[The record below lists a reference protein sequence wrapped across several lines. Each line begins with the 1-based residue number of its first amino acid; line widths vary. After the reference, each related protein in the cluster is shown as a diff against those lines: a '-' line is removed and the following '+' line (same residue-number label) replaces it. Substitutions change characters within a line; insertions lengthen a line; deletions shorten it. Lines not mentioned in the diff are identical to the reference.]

1 MTMQTHNTV
10 NKVFR
15 CGFMAAALLLA
26 GCTAVY
32 QDTVK
37 APTEQEVTELR
48 EFEPNPVL
56 KRGTFHMQRVSDTSP
71 VRVEPEIRLKRPELP
86 PFDVVYIS
94 QPVEDIL
101 IELANTAG
109 ESIVI
114 PSSVRGRTVTVIHS
128 GSNFKG
134 MLDIVLSKVGYH
146 YNYVDGVW
154 YITRFPV
161 RNYKLEIS
169 QSIRGGSLNTA
180 LEAERISSD
189 ADTESTAGG
198 SIEELATNY
207 EDVLWEQVD
216 DTLTDLVGVGSD
228 VPANASAERRA
239 AQVQRENASNTT
251 GVTTS
256 GGVSAATGAVV
267 GQDIAVSELI
277 PEEGFA
283 GDGVQA
289 PSTISP
295 VNLPQVQSRDHL
307 SADDLATPFY
317 RITRSAGIITVRA
330 APESHR
336 LIETYLEEVQYSLLR
351 QIFVEARILAIVK
364 DKTTNR
370 GGSIAG
376 SDLNLGLAAIGGSSD
391 TFGFS
396 GLPAVPTDLGTQT
409 GGFLNFTLNNNNLQ
423 TVVQMLNQV
432 GDVYTISSPS
442 LLARNNQISRV
453 AITQQIGFAE
463 TTVETNTNADGNV
476 VIGQRTDEAR
486 FRNAGTVF
494 SIMPFVGKNNV
505 QMRMRLSLANQSGTV
520 PIFTSVGAGDPV
532 QNDVPELATNLIDQ
546 DIVMDYGRVH
556 AVGGVIQ
563 SNTDLQQSYVPGFN
577 QVPGLRDILQSAN
590 NRKTDTEFV
599 VLMRVSRA

>member
-1 MTMQTHNTV
+1 MKHRPLTKV
-10 NKVFR
+10 NHMLR
-15 CGFMAAALLLA
+15 GGFMATALLLTA
-26 GCTAVY
+26 CTSVY
-32 QDTVK
+32 QDSIK
-37 APTEQEVTELR
+37 APTEQEVSEFR
-48 EFEPNPVL
+48 AFEPSPVL
-56 KRGTFHMQRVSDTSP
+56 KRGTFHMQRVSETSP

-86 PFDVVYIS
+86 PFDVAYIS

-169 QSIRGGSLNTA
+169 QSNRGGSLSTS
-180 LEAERISSD
+180 LEPERIESD
-189 ADTESTAGG
+189 ADTETSNGDFQ
-198 SIEELATNY
+198 ELETNY
-207 EDVLWEQVD
+207 EDQLWQQVE
-216 DTLTDLVGVGSD
+216 DTLTDLIGVGSD
-228 VPANASAERRA
+228 VPANASSERRA
-239 AQVQRENASNTT
+239 AALQQQGGAT
-251 GVTTS
+251 GAAAA

-283 GDGVQA
+283 GDNASG
-289 PSTISP
+289 TIQP
-295 VNLPQVQSRDHL
+295 VSLPQVQSRDHL
-307 SADDLATPFY
+307 SADDLAQPFF
-317 RITRSAGIITVRA
+317 RITRSASIMTVRA
-330 APESHR
+330 APEAHR
-336 LIETYLEEVQYSLLR
+336 MIQTYLEEVQQSLLR
-351 QIFVEARILAIVK
+351 QIYVEARILAIVK
-364 DKTTNR
+364 AKQSNR
-370 GGSIAG
+370 GGNLGVS
-376 SDLNLGLAAIGGSSD
+376 SLNLGVPGLRGTSD
-391 TFGFS
+391 RFGFK
-396 GLPAVPTDLGTQT
+396 GLPAVSTEAVNQV
-409 GGFLNFTLNNNNLQ
+409 GGFLDFSFDNNNIQ
-423 TVVQMLNQV
+423 AVVQMMNTI
-432 GDVYTISSPS
+432 GDVFTISSPS

-494 SIMPFVGKNNV
+494 SIMPFVGKNKV
-505 QMRMRLSLANQSGTV
+505 QMRMRLSLANQSGAV

-532 QNDVPELATNLIDQ
+532 QNDVPELSTNLIDQ
-546 DIVMDYGRVH
+546 DMVMDYGRVH

-563 SNTDLQQSYVPGFN
+563 TNTDLNKSYVPGFA
-577 QVPGLRDILQSAN
+577 QVPGLREILSTAENQ
-590 NRKTDTEFV
+590 KTDTEFV